1 MYMARIDFAA
11 RFTSSDLDVAIML
24 LQRGPESVL
33 RIQLKN
39 QSSYGSD
46 LHRWA
51 FGGWDSATQS
61 YVSAEWQGSVDPWN
75 ACDYWGPLKSL
86 NVAGEKFCGSC
97 GAPRVLGG
105 RFCGNCGTGF
115 ADTSVDMSDIREQVL
130 RAIAHPEDAPSLIA
144 NLISSHSLAE
154 FKPEER
160 SVLTEKIRESF
171 SKINSLNFIDG
182 MIPSNLDELT
192 LADAQRVAQQVADG
206 NPLNENDLKVVIA
219 VLTKA
224 PLFFGWWGPFKA
236 FLKFLDPAVIP
247 EEFGEAIAR
256 LDSHFP
262 RPATTVKGCENTILL
277 TRMFTLPSESTANY
291 MRRRVRRDL
300 MSLAVSQP
308 DVYAKVA
315 FGMLR
320 AWDANLR
327 STSYAPAYVL
337 LGGSEYLE
345 SGSRWVRLPATQEL
359 RREAHPEIWNQ
370 HADLALELIPH
381 IKNSVETYTFARQ
394 VLRDAGVDAPLLT
407 EITVPLALM
416 STDQMVLR
424 SGCSAL
430 STIPGC
436 WPKLSTSAWSSFF
449 SDAEEIDLQATVT
462 GLLRNERIDNVTY
475 AANQLLET
483 GLEGFSA
490 SRGEAVAR
498 VYLAYSVSGADG
510 YRQWPHSLQADVT
523 AVTVVAS
530 AHDFSL
536 TREMWISVLAAI
548 SVEAIIAALNQLTGR
563 DGVPNGSQ
571 LLLADLA
578 VKKDSDWQL
587 EERIKTCLEYGTE
600 VMYGIAWRT
609 ADLLDNQ
616 SGVLV
621 RVSDWLRQSDISAAD
636 RSLILNEILR
646 RVSVDDASGMLTSV
660 LTDSSWGFDNTQIA
674 QMLSSS
680 SEAALLLW
688 AALGQEDPDLVI
700 RLIEANS
707 EILTLVGDSLTVSN
721 TKTMSQAQITVLT
734 SYLLAHPERV
744 FGDPLFGVHLACSL
758 HTSVQR
764 IAIDQL
770 IASGHMPQHWL
781 VLAESLL
788 PLPTD
793 AAREFVTSIKDRGS
807 RTDAALVCI
816 DSPVQQLRDFGLQM
830 LDSDPDQLDLPT
842 IWSSLVYS
850 DDPIVQARVIE
861 ESLVHNWDNDNQLS
875 ALDERLLVARRGNRR
890 TKENIKTRLKDTDP
904 MAISPRRIAA
914 LQDMASGR
922 NTRDRE
928 WALQRLAHLSLA
940 GVDLANIEVSVTSGG
955 QN

>member
-1 MYMARIDFAA
+1 MHMARIDFAA
-11 RFTSSDLDVAIML
+11 RFTSSDLDAAIML
-24 LQRGPESVL
+24 VQRGSESVF

-51 FGGWDSATQS
+51 FGGWNSETGS
-61 YVSAEWQGSVDPWN
+61 YLSAEWQAEGDPWE
-75 ACDYWGPLKSL
+75 ACDYWGPLKTAHTSGG
-86 NVAGEKFCGSC
+86 NFCGTC

-105 RFCGNCGTGF
+105 RFCGSCGTGF

-144 NLISSHSLAE
+144 NLIGSHSLAE

-160 SVLTEKIRESF
+160 SVLTEKIRESL
-171 SKINSLNFIDG
+171 SKISSLNFIDG
-182 MIPSNLDELT
+182 MTPGNSGELT
-192 LADAQRVAQQVADG
+192 LADAQRVAQQVVDG

-236 FLKFLDPAVIP
+236 FLKFLDPALLP
-247 EEFGEAIAR
+247 EQFGEAIAR

-262 RPATTVKGCENTILL
+262 RPATTVKGCENTVLL
-277 TRMFTLPSESTANY
+277 ARMFTVPSESTGNY
-291 MRRRVRRDL
+291 VRRRVRRDL
-300 MSLAVSQP
+300 MNLAFSQP

-315 FGMLR
+315 FGLLR
-320 AWDANLR
+320 AWDSNLR
-327 STSYAPAYVL
+327 PTSYAPAYVL
-337 LGGSEYLE
+337 LGGSEYLD
-345 SGSRWVRLPATQEL
+345 SGSRWVRLPAMQKL
-359 RREAHPEIWNQ
+359 RREPHPEIWNQ

-381 IKNSVETYTFARQ
+381 IKKSVETYTFARQ
-394 VLRDAGVDAPLLT
+394 VLRDAGVDAPLLNET
-407 EITVPLALM
+407 TVPLALL
-416 STDQMVLR
+416 STDQLVLK
-424 SGCSAL
+424 SGYSAL
-430 STIPGC
+430 SKIPAC
-436 WPKLSTSAWSSFF
+436 WPQLSTSAWTSFL

-462 GLLRNERIDNVTY
+462 GLLRHERIDNVTY
-475 AANQLLET
+475 AAHQLLET
-483 GLEGFSA
+483 GLEEFSA
-490 SRGEAVAR
+490 SRGEVIAR
-498 VYLAYSVSGADG
+498 VYLAYSASGTDG
-510 YRQWPHSLQADVT
+510 YRDWNHTLQADVT
-523 AVTVVAS
+523 AVTVLAS

-536 TREMWISVLAAI
+536 TRDMWMSALASI
-548 SVEAIIAALNQLTGR
+548 SVEAIIAALNQLAGR
-563 DGVPNGSQ
+563 DGVPQGSQ

-587 EERIKTCLEYGTE
+587 ETRIKTCLEYGTE
-600 VMYGIAWRT
+600 VMHGIAWRT
-609 ADLLDNQ
+609 ADLLDDQ

-621 RVSDWLRQSDISAAD
+621 RISDWLRQSDISAAD
-636 RSLILNEILR
+636 RSLILHEILR
-646 RVSVDDASGMLTSV
+646 RVSVDDAPGLLTSV
-660 LTDSSWGFDNTQIA
+660 LTDSSWGFDITQVA
-674 QMLSSS
+674 EMLSSS
-680 SEAALLLW
+680 AEAVPLLW
-688 AALGQEDPDLVI
+688 AALGQEDPDLVV
-700 RLIEANS
+700 RLIEANN
-707 EILTLVGDSLTVSN
+707 EILTLIGDSLTVSN
-721 TKTMSQAQITVLT
+721 TQTMSQAQMAVVT
-734 SYLLAHPERV
+734 SYLQSHPERV

-758 HTSVQR
+758 QTSLQR
-764 IAIDQL
+764 ISIDQL
-770 IASGHMPQHWL
+770 IVSGHMPQYWL

-793 AAREFVTSIKDRGS
+793 AACEFVTSIKDRGS

-830 LDSDPDQLDLPT
+830 LDSAPDQLDLPT

-850 DDPIVQARVIE
+850 DDPVVQARVIE
-861 ESLVHNWDNDNQLS
+861 ESLVHNWEDDSQLS

-890 TKENIKTRLKDTDP
+890 TKENIKTRLKETDP
-904 MAISPRRIAA
+904 MVISPGRIAA

>member
-1 MYMARIDFAA
+1 MYMACIDFAA

-24 LQRGPESVL
+24 VKRGPESVL

-51 FGGWDSATQS
+51 FGGWDSETGS
-61 YVSAEWQGSVDPWN
+61 YVSAGWQGEGDPWG
-75 ACDYWGPLKSL
+75 ACDYWGPLITDHASGG
-86 NVAGEKFCGSC
+86 NFCGTC
-97 GAPRVLGG
+97 GTPRVLGG
-105 RFCGNCGTGF
+105 RFCGSCGTGL

-130 RAIAHPEDAPSLIA
+130 RAVEHPEGASSLIA
-144 NLISSHSLAE
+144 NLIGSHSLAE

-160 SVLTEKIRESF
+160 SVLTKKISESF
-171 SKINSLNFIDG
+171 RKIDSLNFIDG
-182 MIPSNLDELT
+182 KTPGNSGELT
-192 LADAQRVAQQVADG
+192 LADAQRVAQQVVDG
-206 NPLNENDLKVVIA
+206 SPLNENDLKVVDA

-236 FLKFLDPAVIP
+236 FLKFLDPALIP
-247 EEFGEAIAR
+247 EQFGEAIAR

-277 TRMFTLPSESTANY
+277 ARMFTVPRESTANY

-300 MSLAVSQP
+300 MNLAVSQP

-315 FGMLR
+315 FGLLR
-320 AWDANLR
+320 AWDSNLR
-327 STSYAPAYVL
+327 PTSYAPAYVL
-337 LGGSEYLE
+337 LGGDEYLQR
-345 SGSRWVRLPATQEL
+345 GSRWVRLPATQEL

-370 HADLALELIPH
+370 HAELALELIPH
-381 IKNSVETYTFARQ
+381 ITNSVETYTFARQ
-394 VLRDAGVDAPLLT
+394 VLRDAGVDTPLLT
-407 EITVPLALM
+407 EVTVPLALM
-416 STDQMVLR
+416 STDQLVLR
-424 SGCSAL
+424 SGYSAL
-430 STIPGC
+430 SANPGC
-436 WPKLSTSAWSSFF
+436 WPKLSSSAWTSFF
-449 SDAEEIDLQATVT
+449 SDAEEINLQATVT

-475 AANQLLET
+475 AASQLLET
-483 GLEGFSA
+483 GLERFSA
-490 SRGEAVAR
+490 SRREAIAR
-498 VYLAYSVSGADG
+498 VYLAYSASNTDG
-510 YRQWPHSLQADVT
+510 YRQWPHSMQADVT
-523 AVTVVAS
+523 AVAVLAS
-530 AHDFSL
+530 SHDFSL
-536 TREMWISVLAAI
+536 TRDMWISVLAAI

-563 DGVPNGSQ
+563 DGVPHGSQ
-571 LLLADLA
+571 VLLADLA
-578 VKKDSDWQL
+578 VKKDSDWQS
-587 EERIKTCLEYGTE
+587 ETRIRTCLEYGTE
-600 VMYGIAWRT
+600 VMADIAWRT

-621 RVSDWLRQSDISAAD
+621 RISDWLRQSGISAAD
-636 RSLILNEILR
+636 RSLILHEILR
-646 RVSVDDASGMLTSV
+646 RVSNEDASGLLTSV
-660 LTDSSWGFDNTQIA
+660 ISDSSWGFDNTQIA
-674 QMLSSS
+674 EMLSSS

-688 AALGQEDPDLVI
+688 AALGQEDSDLVI
-700 RLIEANS
+700 GLIEANS
-707 EILTLVGDSLTVSN
+707 QILTLVGDSLIVSN
-721 TKTMSQAQITVLT
+721 TQSMSQAQITVLT
-734 SYLLAHPERV
+734 SYLLAHPDRV

-770 IASGHMPQHWL
+770 IVSGHMSQYWL
-781 VLAESLL
+781 VLAESML

-793 AAREFVTSIKDRGS
+793 AACEFITSIKDRGS

-842 IWSSLVYS
+842 IWSSLVHS
-850 DDPIVQARVIE
+850 DDPVVQARVIE
-861 ESLVHNWDNDNQLS
+861 ESLVQHWDDDTQLS

-904 MAISPRRIAA
+904 ILISPRRIAA

-955 QN
+955 HN